1 MKAEP
6 TRVNKNPEV
15 FSTPGTAVNIDL
27 PLPPKEVHPN
37 ARCHWRPKAAA
48 TKSQRQAAAVLAR
61 QATQFACYGFPWK
74 AATVQATFYTGRR
87 RDADGCLSSLK
98 ASFDG
103 LADAGVIA
111 NDSGLTHLPV
121 IQVTGKA
128 ARGRRGVELRIVN
141 GGGA

>member
-1 MKAEP
+1 MQ
-6 TRVNKNPEV
+6 VNPNPEV

-48 TKSQRQAAAVLAR
+48 TKRQRSAAAILAR

-74 AATVQATFYTGRR
+74 AATVQATFYLPRS
-87 RDADGCLSSLK
+87 RDRDGLNSWLK
-98 ASFDG
+98 ASLDG
-103 LADAGVIA
+103 LQDAGVIA
-111 NDSGLTHLPV
+111 NDSGLTPLPPV
-121 IQVTGKA
+121 QVTGKA